1 MMKYLFARWIV
12 VLLVLGMC
20 ALPAWGKE
28 ANPDETRSQVM
39 ETMVVTAGRLGEKKQ
54 NLTTNITIFTQEDIR
69 QSSVQELSDLL
80 AKEGFMIREYPN
92 STISVGIRGLR
103 TETHGN
109 DLSSHV
115 LILINGRRAGTG
127 NLAKISMDNVERI
140 ELIRGPGSVQYGA
153 SAMGGVIN
161 IITRQGDGKPSVF
174 AETTLGSWDF
184 KGALAGFSGQF
195 KNFDLSA
202 TFSKSSQDDY
212 DTAEGSRYYNTGYD
226 TKERASFNAG
236 WTFAPKN
243 RVGFTYTGYEGDKI
257 GKPDYLSKNNQVQ
270 YIDHA
275 LKSADLVYDGQTSDG
290 FLLWNLRYF
299 KGKDE
304 YETFDPSKKSEHT
317 YYRDT
322 DHQGLQAQVTAKWEF
337 AHVTAGGDWT
347 DYAIRNTYTRAGGE
361 NTYENPAGFLMAKT
375 MLMEDKLVLSAGGR
389 YDKYEV
395 TSDDGR
401 SKNKTHWS
409 PSAGA
414 VYKFTSLFSV
424 RANYA
429 QAFRMPTTDELFMYN
444 DYSASGYGIWSG
456 NPELNPEKSKTC
468 EIGIDYNRGSLKSG
482 ITYFHTKFDDKISYA
497 YDTASGITQYK
508 NIEGATI
515 SGMEATLAWDI
526 GSLFGWSYELSPY
539 VSFTALTEYT
549 DESTGKDLQYTPEWT
564 ASYGLRFS
572 QTDHGFSS
580 RLNFSH
586 IGQQDIFDYEGTGAT
601 SLGRYTVADLM
612 ISKQFFSF
620 EKYGSVNLNAEI
632 TNLFN
637 ESYAVVQGYP
647 MPGRSFYAGLKYTF

>member
-395 TSDDGR
+395 TSD
-401 SKNKTHWS
+401 
-409 PSAGA
+409 
-414 VYKFTSLFSV
+414 
-424 RANYA
+424 
-429 QAFRMPTTDELFMYN
+429 
-444 DYSASGYGIWSG
+444 
-456 NPELNPEKSKTC
+456 
-468 EIGIDYNRGSLKSG
+468 
-482 ITYFHTKFDDKISYA
+482 
-497 YDTASGITQYK
+497 
-508 NIEGATI
+508 
-515 SGMEATLAWDI
+515 
-526 GSLFGWSYELSPY
+526 
-539 VSFTALTEYT
+539 
-549 DESTGKDLQYTPEWT
+549 
-564 ASYGLRFS
+564 
-572 QTDHGFSS
+572 
-580 RLNFSH
+580 
-586 IGQQDIFDYEGTGAT
+586 
-601 SLGRYTVADLM
+601 
-612 ISKQFFSF
+612 
-620 EKYGSVNLNAEI
+620 
-632 TNLFN
+632 
-637 ESYAVVQGYP
+637 
-647 MPGRSFYAGLKYTF
+647 

>member
-1 MMKYLFARWIV
+1 MMKYLFERWIV
-12 VLLVLGMC
+12 VLLALGMYT
-20 ALPAWGKE
+20 LPAWGKQ
-28 ANPDETRSQVM
+28 ATPDETKSQVL
-39 ETMVVTAGRLGEKKQ
+39 ETMVVTPGRLGEKKQ
-54 NLTTNITIFTQEDIR
+54 NLTTNITIFTQDDIQ
-69 QSSVQELSDLL
+69 QSSVQDLSDLL

-103 TETHGN
+103 TQTHGN

-153 SAMGGVIN
+153 SAMGGVVN
-161 IITRQGDGKPSVF
+161 VITRQGDGKPSVF
-174 AETTLGSWDF
+174 AETTLGSWNF
-184 KGALAGFSGQF
+184 KEGTAGFSGQF
-195 KNFDLSA
+195 KDFDFSA
-202 TFSKSSQDDY
+202 TVSKSSQDDY
-212 DTAEGSRYYNTGYD
+212 DTAKGRRYYNTGYD
-226 TKERASFNAG
+226 SKERISFNAG
-236 WTFAPKN
+236 WTFAPEN
-243 RVGFTYTGYEGDKI
+243 RIGFTYTGYEGDKI
-257 GKPDYLSKNNQVQ
+257 GSPDYLTRNNHVK

-275 LKSADLVYDGQTSDG
+275 LKSADLVYDGRTTDG
-290 FLLWNLRYF
+290 FLLWNLQYF
-299 KGKDE
+299 KGKDK
-304 YETFDPSKKSEHT
+304 YETFDPSRKRKHT
-317 YYRDT
+317 YHRET
-322 DHQGLQAQVTAKWEF
+322 GHQGLQAQVTAKWAF

-347 DYAIRNTYTRAGGE
+347 DYAISNTYTKAGGE
-361 NTYENPAGFLMAKT
+361 STYENPAGFLMAKT

-414 VYKFTSLFSV
+414 VYKFTSQLSV

-429 QAFRMPTTDELFMYN
+429 QAFRMPTADELFMYD
-444 DYSASGYGIWSG
+444 DYSAFGFGIWSG
-456 NPELNPEKSKTC
+456 NPDLNPEKSKTY
-468 EIGIDYNRGSLKSG
+468 EIGMDYNRGGLKSG

-497 YDTASGITQYK
+497 YATASGITQYK
-508 NIEGATI
+508 NIKGATI
-515 SGMEATLAWDI
+515 SGVEAALDWDI
-526 GSLFGWSYELSPY
+526 GSLFGWPCEFSPY
-539 VSFTALTEYT
+539 VSFTALTEYA

-572 QTDHGFSS
+572 QADLGFSS
-580 RLNFSH
+580 RLNFSY
-586 IGQQDIFDYEGTGAT
+586 IGEQEIIDYEKTGAT
-601 SLGRYTVADLM
+601 SLESHTVADLV
-612 ISKQFFSF
+612 ISKHLFSF
-620 EKYGSVNLNAEI
+620 EKYGNINLNAEI

-637 ESYAVVQGYP
+637 ASYAVVQGYP